1 LNIKNKL
8 EKLFNSNRKG
18 ITIHNKKTKLIK
30 KNIYFSK
37 KLMRI
42 NTMIL
47 SIKKF
52 ENILYDPGGT
62 EFYLY

>member
-18 ITIHNKKTKLIK
+18 ITIHNKKKLIK